1 MKAPRPFHAVLILLA
16 AAAPALAGP
25 QPLTAEQAI
34 EIQHDQVREVTGTAP
49 CHRESRS
56 GDIVVCGRRRSDPER
71 LRLPVEPVEGEREHL
86 LPGELPRA
94 EAGYDTCAIACPRG
108 SGVDV
113 VQAARTGSK
122 ILRHILGKDD

>member
-1 MKAPRPFHAVLILLA
+1 MSAPRPFCAALILLA

-34 EIQHDQVREVTGTAP
+34 EIQRDQVRDATGTKP
-49 CHRESRS
+49 CHRESQS
-56 GDIVVCGRRRSDPER
+56 GDIVVCGRRSDPER
-71 LRLPVEPVEGEREHL
+71 LPVVPVEGEREHL

-94 EAGYDTCAIACPRG
+94 QAGYDTCAIACPRG
-108 SGVDV
+108 SGVNV
-113 VQAARTGSK
+113 VQAVKTGSK